1 MYWPEPSGSPATSSS
16 SAGDHRVREQS
27 LGRAEGSVRDG
38 QDCGSRLHR
47 LLEDQGPQLSP
58 QTPRLLSTTPLGCV
72 RWPGYGLASSWVCT
86 RQHGP
91 QRRGVPASP
100 DWSMGCRVPGSPS
113 LGSGT
118 MPSSWHM
125 SSYTWMLSKGS
136 TSRPALKLGP
146 TARKMVF
153 ISMSWLS
160 KPCSPLLNWTFT
172 LCGEEQGFWV
182 TSGDHAVPSTSLPVF
197 PCSPMGWHLCEWM
210 TLGKVYHVW

>member
-1 MYWPEPSGSPATSSS
+1 MYWPEPSGSPATSLS

-27 LGRAEGSVRDG
+27 LGRAEGG
-38 QDCGSRLHR
+38 PGSPAVSTN
-47 LLEDQGPQLSP
+47 PQASLYN
-58 QTPRLLSTTPLGCV
+58 PLGVCTV
-72 RWPGYGLASSWVCT
+72 ASSWVCT